1 MGAVIFMLRV
11 LAAFLREKMGIS
23 PRVPDVHVAR
33 VRPIKQRGELISM
46 NSKNNAR
53 ASGQGPL
60 SGRKL
65 TIGAAMGDAARLA
78 GTCREDEDQHKTF
91 DKLARDSS
99 A

>member
-1 MGAVIFMLRV
+1 MHVHLR
-11 LAAFLREKMGIS
+11 
-23 PRVPDVHVAR
+23 
-33 VRPIKQRGELISM
+33 
-46 NSKNNAR
+46 
-53 ASGQGPL
+53 QGPV